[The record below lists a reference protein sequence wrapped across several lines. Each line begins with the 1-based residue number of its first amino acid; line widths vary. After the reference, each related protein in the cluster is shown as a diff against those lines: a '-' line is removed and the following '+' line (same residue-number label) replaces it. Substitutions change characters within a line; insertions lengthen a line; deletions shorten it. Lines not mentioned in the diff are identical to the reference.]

1 VSYRGQERAPPLC
14 VCVSEGDQTLSTT
27 PGMHPLHVRKALPD
41 FIADNFLDG
50 NWVSNGIR
58 GAYYA
63 PNLR

>member
-1 VSYRGQERAPPLC
+1 
-14 VCVSEGDQTLSTT
+14 VSEGDQTLSTT